1 MSLIESINRNDD
13 IRGIA
18 LNSQEIDLFNLLDK
32 DDNVNEIYNYLI
44 GILQASKEDYTG
56 MSLGKKISKVVD
68 DKCKLENTDKFKLF
82 ILKNARAIAKNWD
95 SRENLEKILLDG
107 QSIPPEYI
115 DEILNT
121 KKYFTYQTEGIL
133 SFLVDEN
140 GKTID
145 TTQDYNKVLSQVD
158 KEKVKNKVSA
168 LRKYVTGTFEVDGNQ
183 MKRFNRLTLDSQGKF
198 RKVAGLID
206 TSKESSATPEEYNL
220 FALKEG
226 YEFARKNGMDVRIN
240 ALVFFKDFPDRLT
253 GASKEQYKTA
263 LLQYGNAVASI
274 VNEYKEKGIPTT
286 IDMFNEL
293 VDYDEPFQI
302 RTNKWMAKLSI
313 EDLCEIAGELKEKML
328 DASFGY
334 NDWNFENPDKRK
346 SQFEVLRR
354 IQKYEKEHGITIID
368 HIGTQCHTSIN
379 DIEGLKNSIEE
390 LQQFGL
396 PIDVTELDISKGLAG
411 VDYDKAT
418 PEQLD
423 AIKKYEQKLQNDV
436 MKVLRDFTREG
447 INGEKPKIRSITA
460 WSVTDE
466 LCCDF
471 CEGKEASVNQMS
483 YSKEQGF
490 CFSGKNMDME
500 IEITEQDM
508 QLISEH
514 RQYVAEMKKKEIN
527 SNPIQ
532 DFAYHVHTQ
541 RCGHGAKDTG
551 DKEFI
556 ENAIKGGIKKVAFTD
571 HIPMP
576 DGLNKNPGMRM
587 DISER
592 DSYIRAIEHFRDEY
606 KKYGIE
612 IETGYEFEYAKKIGD
627 TDYLSFLKE
636 MKESSDKMVLGQHWV
651 VGKKGKLVEI
661 KRDEN
666 GKQIGDDILKLYGY
680 SICEAINNNIPD
692 IIAHPDAFMEARDS
706 FGKKEQKLADK
717 ICQKAIKAGIPLEI
731 NLGSIA
737 RYAGKEN
744 IEDDKA
750 NTVVPSKQFWM
761 YVSEKYGDKL
771 KVLFAK
777 DAHYP
782 EQLASEK
789 DYEIAID
796 ILGEDVLEK
805 LQFVGKDLESRNEQV
820 YTTIKKVGEKNKTK
834 DEFHANLESMV
845 YDKSS
850 QRENYEKFDEEQN
863 KNNRTVEPNEKNI
876 NGEVL

>member
-1 MSLIESINRNDD
+1 MNLIESLNRSDD

-56 MSLGKKISKVVD
+56 MSLGRKISKVVD
-68 DKCKLENTDKFKLF
+68 DKCKFENNDKFKLF
-82 ILKNARAIAKNWD
+82 LLKNARAIAKNWD
-95 SRENLEKILLDG
+95 SRENLEKILLEG

-115 DEILNT
+115 DEILNI

-145 TTQDYNKVLSQVD
+145 TTQDYNKVLSQVN
-158 KEKVKNKVSA
+158 KEKTKNKVSA
-168 LRKYVTGTFEVDGNQ
+168 LREYITGTFEVDGNQ

-198 RKVAGLID
+198 GTVANLID
-206 TSKESSATPEEYNL
+206 TTKESSATPEEYKL
-220 FALKEG
+220 FPLKEG

-274 VNEYKEKGIPTT
+274 VNEYNEKGIPTT

-293 VDYDEPFQI
+293 VDYDEPFEI

-313 EDLCEIAGELKEKML
+313 EDLCEIAGELKGKMPA
-328 DASFGY
+328 ASFGY

-396 PIDVTELDISKGLAG
+396 PIDVTELDISKGLDG

-423 AIKKYEQKLQNDV
+423 AIKKYEQKLQNDA
-436 MKVLRDFTREG
+436 MKILSDFVKEG
-447 INGEKPKIRSITA
+447 KIRSITA

-483 YSKEQGF
+483 YSEEQGF
-490 CFSGKNMDME
+490 GFSGKNMDIE

-514 RQYVAEMKKKEIN
+514 RRYVAEMKKKEIN

-556 ENAIKGGIKKVAFTD
+556 ENAIKGGIKRIAFTD

-576 DGLNKNPGMRM
+576 ESLNKSPNMRM
-587 DISER
+587 NISEK
-592 DSYIRAIEHFRDEY
+592 DSYIRAIEHFREEY
-606 KKYGIE
+606 KKNGVE

-627 TDYLSFLKE
+627 IDYLNFLKE

-651 VGKKGKLVEI
+651 VDKNGKLQEI
-661 KRDEN
+661 KRDEH
-666 GKQIGDDILKLYGY
+666 GKQIGEDILKLYGDA
-680 SICEAINNNIPD
+680 ICEAIDNNIPD
-692 IIAHPDAFMEARDS
+692 IIAHPDSFMEARDY
-706 FGKKEQKLADK
+706 FGKKEQKIVDK
-717 ICQKAIKAGIPLEI
+717 ICKKAIKSGIPLEI
-731 NLGSIA
+731 NLGNIA
-737 RYAGKEN
+737 RYAGEEN
-744 IEDDKA
+744 VEDNKA
-750 NTVVPSKQFWM
+750 STVVPSKQFWK
-761 YVSEKYGDKL
+761 YVSENYGDKL

-805 LQFVGKDLESRNEQV
+805 LQFVGQDLETRNGKI
-820 YTTIKKVGEKNKTK
+820 YTAIKRIREKSQTK
-834 DEFHANLESMV
+834 DGLHANMESMV
-845 YDKSS
+845 YDKAE
-850 QRENYEKFDEEQN
+850 QIQNYHKLDEDKN
-863 KNNRTVEPNEKNI
+863 KNHRTAELSAKSP

>member
-1 MSLIESINRNDD
+1 MDLIKSLNSNGD

-32 DDNVNEIYNYLI
+32 DDNVNEIYNYLN
-44 GILQASKEDYTG
+44 GILQASKEDYIG
-56 MSLGKKISKVVD
+56 MPLGKKISKVVD
-68 DKCKLENTDKFKLF
+68 DKCKLENKDKFKLF
-82 ILKNARAIAKNWD
+82 LLKNAKVIAKNWD
-95 SRENLEKILLDG
+95 SRENLEKILLEG
-107 QSIPPEYI
+107 QHITPEYI

-145 TTQDYNKVLSQVD
+145 TTQDYNKILSQVD

-168 LRKYVTGTFEVDGNQ
+168 LREYVTGTFEVDGNK

-198 RKVAGLID
+198 GKVAGLID
-206 TSKESSATPEEYNL
+206 TAKESSATPEEYNL

-263 LLQYGNAVASI
+263 LLQYGNAVATI
-274 VNEYKEKGIPTT
+274 VNEYKEMGIPTT

-293 VDYDEPFQI
+293 VDYDEPFEI
-302 RTNKWMAKLSI
+302 RTNKWMSKLSI
-313 EDLCEIAGELKEKML
+313 EDLCEIAGELREKMPE
-328 DASFGY
+328 ANFGY
-334 NDWNFENPDKRK
+334 NDWNFENSDKRK
-346 SQFEVLRR
+346 SQFEVLKR
-354 IQKYEKEHGITIID
+354 IQKYEQGHGITIID

-379 DIEGLKNSIEE
+379 DIEGLKKSIEE
-390 LQQFGL
+390 LQVFGL
-396 PIDVTELDISKGLAG
+396 PIDVTELDISKGLNG
-411 VDYDKAT
+411 VDYEKAT
-418 PEQLD
+418 PEQRH
-423 AIKKYEQKLQNDV
+423 AIKKYEQKLQNDA
-436 MKVLRDFTREG
+436 MKMLSDFVKEG
-447 INGEKPKIRSITA
+447 KIRSITA

-466 LCCDF
+466 LCCGF

-483 YSKEQGF
+483 YSEEKGF
-490 CFSGKNMDME
+490 CFAGKNMDIE
-500 IEITEQDM
+500 IEMTEPEM

-514 RQYVAEMKKKEIN
+514 RQYVAEMNEKEIN

-556 ENAIKGGIKKVAFTD
+556 QNAIKGGIKKVAFTD

-576 DGLNKNPGMRM
+576 EGLNKNPNMRM
-587 DISER
+587 NISER

-606 KKYGIE
+606 KKRGIE

-627 TDYLSFLKE
+627 TDYLNFLKE
-636 MKESSDKMVLGQHWV
+636 MKESSNKMVLGQHWV
-651 VGKKGKLVEI
+651 VDKKGNLQEI
-661 KRDEN
+661 KRDEH
-666 GKQIGDDILKLYGY
+666 GKQIGDDILQLYGDA
-680 SICEAINNNIPD
+680 ICEAIDNNIPD
-692 IIAHPDAFMEARDS
+692 IIAHPDSFMEARDS
-706 FGKKEQKLADK
+706 FGKKEQKIVDK
-717 ICQKAIKAGIPLEI
+717 ICKKAIKAGIPLEI

-737 RYAGKEN
+737 RYAGEEN
-744 IEDDKA
+744 IEENKA
-750 NTVVPSKQFWM
+750 NTVIPSKQFWE
-761 YVSEKYGDKL
+761 YVSENYGDKL

-796 ILGEDVLEK
+796 ILGEDILEK
-805 LQFVGKDLESRNEQV
+805 LQFVGQDLESRNEQI
-820 YTTIKKVGEKNKTK
+820 YTAIKRIGEKNKTK

-845 YDKSS
+845 YDKSE
-850 QRENYEKFDEEQN
+850 QLENYDKLDEERN
-863 KNNRTVEPNEKNI
+863 KNNRTVEPNEKKV
-876 NGEVL
+876 NGQVL